1 MIMGPESEFYLS
13 IIRNITKLHNII
25 EYNRRPSLKKLKE
38 QSLYSCTLN
47 IFIFPRS
54 KPILGYPYSE
64 LSMFITF
71 KYLKS

>member
-1 MIMGPESEFYLS
+1 MIMDTESEFYLS

-25 EYNRRPSLKKLKE
+25 EYNRRPNLKKLKK

-54 KPILGYPYSE
+54 KPIQCPYSE